1 MGTVASEDEPL
12 EGLQQE
18 DLRNGFFTHMGL
30 YSGHHS
36 SFSITFSI
44 MSPERGMGGRREG
57 GVVTWTSLCNPRKPL
72 SRQAQLM
79 QPPFL
84 PRLQWSEVTSFELLV
99 QVLILLIHVRK
110 KGQSEAH
117 DPFGSYGLLFANLP
131 FDLTSC
137 GYVPSQRPNYW
148 TNSLVLGWSLYLRL
162 GENQLCRCCRVLM
175 LRPPAWLVSQGHD
188 MASGGLYS
196 NLSQEVSCAAF
207 LTRGSS
213 LLSAKEERA
222 CGSLLEV

>member
-1 MGTVASEDEPL
+1 
-12 EGLQQE
+12 
-18 DLRNGFFTHMGL
+18 MGL
-30 YSGHHS
+30 LLQPKEA
-36 SFSITFSI
+36 T
-44 MSPERGMGGRREG
+44 
-57 GVVTWTSLCNPRKPL
+57 V
-72 SRQAQLM
+72 RQAQLT

-84 PRLQWSEVTSFELLV
+84 PRLQWSEVTSLELLV
-99 QVLILLIHVRK
+99 QVLILLTHVSE

-131 FDLTSC
+131 FNLTSC

-148 TNSLVLGWSLYLRL
+148 TNSLVLGWSLYLCL
-162 GENQLCRCCRVLM
+162 GENQLCRCYRVLM

-188 MASGGLYS
+188 MASGGLYI

-222 CGSLLEV
+222 CGSLLKVQHCSQRARPGF

>member
-12 EGLQQE
+12 EGFQQE
-18 DLRNGFFTHMGL
+18 DLRNGLFAHMGL
-30 YSGHHS
+30 HSGHHS

-44 MSPERGMGGRREG
+44 MSLERGMGGRRERG
-57 GVVTWTSLCNPRKPL
+57 RGCYLGLLLQPKEATV
-72 SRQAQLM
+72 RQAQLT

-99 QVLILLIHVRK
+99 QVLILLTRVSE

-148 TNSLVLGWSLYLRL
+148 TNSLVFVVEPLPAFGREPTVSLLQ
-162 GENQLCRCCRVLM
+162 GADVKATC
-175 LRPPAWLVSQGHD
+175 LVSE
-188 MASGGLYS
+188 SGP
-196 NLSQEVSCAAF
+196 
-207 LTRGSS
+207 
-213 LLSAKEERA
+213 
-222 CGSLLEV
+222 